1 MFYLNRKETRLVV
14 LQRIE
19 LLSTFLKKIRKL
31 FGRRIFTSFVSKY
44 FLNPNSIG
52 KAYFKDMNNEY
63 ETIKKFN
70 SLLPRNKVQ
79 LIDSYEV

>member
-19 LLSTFLKKIRKL
+19 LFSNFLKKIRKL
-31 FGRRIFTSFVSKY
+31 FGRKIFTSFVSNY

-52 KAYFKDMNNEY
+52 KAYFKDMNKEY
-63 ETIKKFN
+63 ETIKNLSIQKIITF
-70 SLLPRNKVQ
+70 
-79 LIDSYEV
+79 